1 MYSFQEVMKS
11 KNINY
16 LQMVGCGLEPM
27 MYNNKLGKLVLN
39 NIYFDLIDEKYFVG
53 WPMVRSIGGNNVN
66 DFLTKFDKTRMKN
79 IIDGSKVYDDDGEVV
94 TYIKDIHPNKL
105 GHEQI
110 AEILYNA
117 YEQIYKVS

>member
-1 MYSFQEVMKS
+1 MIKKILFFTLFFLFFNQLNAKENIMIMKL
-11 KNINY
+11 K
-16 LQMVGCGLEPM
+16 
-27 MYNNKLGKLVLN
+27 
-39 NIYFDLIDEKYFVG
+39 
-53 WPMVRSIGGNNVN
+53 
-66 DFLTKFDKTRMKN
+66 
-79 IIDGSKVYDDDGEVV
+79 DGEVV